1 MSELEEYKD
10 FLITLNEKLSKLRT
24 SCSNIV
30 KLYDESNRTAP
41 GGLKTAYRDKLKKI
55 ATRKKFDESIRG
67 QFFNLFRS
75 LPQNIKASG
84 IAAAQLTGAAGA
96 AGIITP
102 VAIAASPFVG
112 LYHMTRGGGKKTQ
125 KQKKQKNR
133 KRTKKI

>member
-30 KLYDESNRTAP
+30 KLYDDRIAP
-41 GGLKTAYRDKLKKI
+41 EGLKTAYKDKLTKI
-55 ATRKKFDESIRG
+55 ATRKQFDKSRRG

-84 IAAAQLTGAAGA
+84 IAAAQLTGAAAA
-96 AGIITP
+96 AGIVPT

>member
-1 MSELEEYKD
+1 MDETKEYKD
-10 FLITLNEKLSKLRT
+10 FLRTLNLKLLGLSK
-24 SCSNIV
+24 SCSDIV
-30 KLYDESNRTAP
+30 KLYESNRTAP

-55 ATRKKFDESIRG
+55 ETRKKYDESNRG
-67 QFFNLFRS
+67 KFFNLFRS

-84 IAAAQLTGAAGA
+84 IAAAQLTTAAGA